1 MCVRIALLTDGI
13 WPYRIGGMQKHSYY
27 LVKYLARNGVDI
39 DLYHLN
45 QSNYDIDKLE
55 FFSEEEKKHIHSFVF
70 PFPQHFKWPDHYINE
85 SDEHSRMMWEH
96 YLTRPP
102 VDFIYSKGY
111 AGLHFIKQKQVAI
124 LEDGNN
130 HGIPPIGLRL
140 HGYEIFQDSHTLRDL
155 YNRLIYLPLVRYLN
169 NCADYVYSYGDGITD
184 IIKKNFRNIED
195 RIIEIPTGIEPEW
208 LYENNIVVHKPL
220 RFAFLGRYERR
231 KGIAELNAALKNLAG
246 KKEFEFHFVGP
257 IPEEEQIRSGQ
268 IKYHGVVGDAEKIKE
283 ILRSTDVFVL
293 PSHSEGMP
301 NVVME
306 AMASGCAV
314 LATDVGAVKLM
325 VDNDTGWLIKPRSA
339 AAVEKK
345 IAEILQLPAAEIEQR
360 KKNSVQKVKK
370 NFLWEEVIRQEIAA
384 LRRITGK

>member
-1 MCVRIALLTDGI
+1 VRIALLTDGI

-45 QSNYDIDKLE
+45 ESSYDISKLE
-55 FFSEEEKKHIHSFVF
+55 FFTEEEKKHIHSFVF
-70 PFPQHFKWPDHYINE
+70 PFPRHFKWPDHYINE
-85 SDEHSRMMWEH
+85 SDEHSKMMWEH

-111 AGLHFIKQKQVAI
+111 AGLHFLKQKQIAI

-130 HGIPPIGLRL
+130 HGIPPIGVRL
-140 HGYEIFQDSHTLRDL
+140 HGYEIFQGSHSLRDM

-184 IIKKNFRNIED
+184 IIKKNFRNIEN
-195 RIIEIPTGIEPEW
+195 RIIEIPTGIEPDW
-208 LYENNIVVHKPL
+208 ICENNVSVGRPV
-220 RFAFLGRYERR
+220 RFAFLGRHERR
-231 KGIAELNAALKNLAG
+231 KGITELNTALKKLLG
-246 KKEFEFHFVGP
+246 KKEFEFHFIGP
-257 IPEEEQIRSGQ
+257 IPAEEQIHSTQ
-268 IKYHGVVGDAEKIKE
+268 IKYHGVVGDAGRIKD
-283 ILRSTDVFVL
+283 ILQSTDVFVL

-325 VDNDTGWLIKPRSA
+325 VGVDNGWLIEGRNA
-339 AAVEKK
+339 EMLEKK
-345 IAEILQLPAAEIEQR
+345 IAEILNLPAAEIERR
-360 KKNSVQKVKK
+360 KKNSVKKVKEK
-370 NFLWEEVIRQEIAA
+370 FLWEEVIRQEIAA